1 MPKHQSS
8 FRQDMGNEEPILS
21 CCIACL
27 TDERVRYGLVGVAV
41 LLGVWQVLS
50 LFFHQI
56 IIASPLATLTALSS
70 LLVEQRTWEYIG
82 ITSLRLFTGLFLGSI
97 IGLGL
102 GLIAGMSRKIRLM
115 LEPLRWAAMTVPA
128 IVIAIIAMLWFGMG
142 SYQVIFVVTIIVVPI
157 TYVNAMEGRHAIDE
171 RLIEMGRTFNLSQ
184 RMFLSEIY
192 LPGITASVIA
202 GLTLTAGMGVRVVM
216 LSEFMG
222 AHDGIG
228 YGLQRSWT
236 FLDTPGLFA
245 WILIAFALMGILEF
259 CIMRPLKDHLLRWK
273 KAGTCE

>member
-1 MPKHQSS
+1 MPRISS
-8 FRQDMGNEEPILS
+8 FSQDPAIKSRICS
-21 CCIACL
+21 CFRSCL
-27 TDERVRYGLVGVAV
+27 TDDRAIYGLAGVAV
-41 LLGVWQVLS
+41 LLGVWQILS
-50 LFFHQI
+50 LNFHQI
-56 IIASPLATLTALSS
+56 IIASPYATLTALSS
-70 LLVEQRTWEYIG
+70 LLMEQRTWEYIG
-82 ITSLRLFTGLFLGSI
+82 ITSLRLFTGLFLGSV

-115 LEPLRWAAMTVPA
+115 LEPLRWAAMTVPS

-142 SYQVIFVVTIIVVPI
+142 SIQVIFVVSVIVVPI

-184 RMFLSEIY
+184 KLFLTEIY

-202 GLTLTAGMGVRVVM
+202 GLTLTAGMGVRVVV

-228 YGLQRSWT
+228 YGLSRAWT
-236 FLDTPGLFA
+236 YLDTPDLFA

-259 CIMRPLKDHLLRWK
+259 CIMRPLKENLLRWK
-273 KAGTCE
+273 KAGASE

>member
-1 MPKHQSS
+1 MPRISS
-8 FRQDMGNEEPILS
+8 FSQDPAMKSRICS
-21 CCIACL
+21 CCNSCL
-27 TDERVRYGLVGVAV
+27 TDDRAIYGLAGVAV
-41 LLGVWQVLS
+41 LLGVWQILS
-50 LFFHQI
+50 LNFHQI
-56 IIASPLATLTALSS
+56 IIASPYATLTALSS
-70 LLVEQRTWEYIG
+70 LLMEQRTWEYIG
-82 ITSLRLFTGLFLGSI
+82 ITSLRLFTGLFLGSV

-115 LEPLRWAAMTVPA
+115 LEPLRWAAMTVPS

-142 SYQVIFVVTIIVVPI
+142 SIQVIFVVSVIVVPI

-184 RMFLSEIY
+184 KLFLTEIY

-202 GLTLTAGMGVRVVM
+202 GLTLTAGMGVRVVV

-228 YGLQRSWT
+228 YGLSRAWT
-236 FLDTPGLFA
+236 YLDTPDLFA

-259 CIMRPLKDHLLRWK
+259 CIMRPLKENLLRWK
-273 KAGTCE
+273 KAGASE

>member
-1 MPKHQSS
+1 MPRISS
-8 FRQDMGNEEPILS
+8 FSQDPAIKSRICS
-21 CCIACL
+21 CFRSCL
-27 TDERVRYGLVGVAV
+27 TDDRAIYGLAGVAV
-41 LLGVWQVLS
+41 LLGVWQILS
-50 LFFHQI
+50 LNFNQI
-56 IIASPLATLTALSS
+56 IIASPYATLTALSS
-70 LLVEQRTWEYIG
+70 LLMEQRTWEYIG
-82 ITSLRLFTGLFLGSI
+82 ITSLRLFTGLFLGSV

-115 LEPLRWAAMTVPA
+115 LEPLRWAAMTVPS

-142 SYQVIFVVTIIVVPI
+142 SIQVIFVVSVIVVPI

-184 RMFLSEIY
+184 KLFLTEIY

-202 GLTLTAGMGVRVVM
+202 GLTLTAGMGVRVVV

-228 YGLQRSWT
+228 YGLSRAWT
-236 FLDTPGLFA
+236 YLDTPDLFA

-259 CIMRPLKDHLLRWK
+259 CLMRPLKENLLRWK
-273 KAGTCE
+273 KAGASE